1 MTIIDKRPLTIIPP
15 YFLANTI
22 NEEPFPLD
30 KGLIGETSI
39 CNKKGETC
47 RLEFW
52 GYVMRKP
59 DYDALRKVYIWA
71 KIDSKT
77 AAYAEAV
84 VQLES
89 DKMKFTVDY
98 LPLFPTPFEIAPE
111 FRKQGIKSRLLQVIS
126 ELALDFHRIA
136 GNSEIRIGGHVVS
149 TMRREVVIVGQ
160 PAQFG
165 RWYSLGGRVSDPNDH
180 RKIVEECKKPKKE
193 RNWYFHLPYR
203 GHTPV
208 RISEDRLREKLAQ
221 TTAIC
226 DESCWSQLPLYNT
239 SLNKKQK
246 LV

>member
-1 MTIIDKRPLTIIPP
+1 MAIIEKRSLTIIPP
-15 YFLANTI
+15 YFLSNTI
-22 NEEPFPLD
+22 NDEPFPLD

-39 CNKKGETC
+39 CNKKGEAC
-47 RLEFW
+47 HLEFW
-52 GYVMRKP
+52 GYAMRKP
-59 DYDALRKVYIWA
+59 DSDSLRKVYIWA
-71 KIDSKT
+71 KIASKT
-77 AAYAEAV
+77 AAYAEVV

-98 LPLFPTPFEIAPE
+98 QPLFPTPFEIAPE
-111 FRKQGIKSRLLQVIS
+111 FRKQGIKSRLLQVIC
-126 ELALDFHRIA
+126 ELALDFHKVA
-136 GNSEIRIGGHVVS
+136 GHSEIRMGGHAVS

-165 RWYSLGGRVSDPNDH
+165 RWYALGGRVSDCNDH
-180 RKIVEECKKPKKE
+180 QKIVEERKKPKEE
-193 RNWYFHLPYR
+193 RNWYFQLPYR

-226 DESCWSQLPLYNT
+226 HESCWSQLPLYNN

-246 LV
+246 LL